1 MDHLDSQRICWL
13 HDVTRVFYSELRRFE
28 PHKTYKTNTKQTR
41 QRCSEMFREGARGS
55 SATNFR
61 LCARTPEE
69 WCHAGSLCRL
79 PESFRKRRTWKSR
92 KTALPPPQSYCQTW
106 SRTPRSQNSSLQGHW
121 RQTRQ
126 TLPILVARA
135 IRHLRGEWVL
145 ARSDRLWGQALAHS
159 SLEDNSW
166 WNPAEADK
174 TWAQAAIRESK
185 FQRTGMNLCD
195 LKHDLNRF
203 KSIWFLSH
211 LATPLFL
218 SLEFAHIKKENVNHA
233 SELVPSLRYDTIP

>member
-1 MDHLDSQRICWL
+1 MFR
-13 HDVTRVFYSELRRFE
+13 DV
-28 PHKTYKTNTKQTR
+28 QG
-41 QRCSEMFREGARGS
+41 RCSGFFRHKLPPLRKDSRRVMPRRISLSVARILS
-55 SATNFR
+55 
-61 LCARTPEE
+61 
-69 WCHAGSLCRL
+69 
-79 PESFRKRRTWKSR
+79 
-92 KTALPPPQSYCQTW
+92 ALPPPQSYCQTW

-135 IRHLRGEWVL
+135 IRHLRGKWVL

-185 FQRTGMNLCD
+185 FQRTGNLCD

-218 SLEFAHIKKENVNHA
+218 SLEFAHIKKKNVNHA